1 MMVWLVQYR
10 IHQDWSSSSMKAV
23 RRISAATFGVAMVA
37 VAALTSPLA
46 AQKAGIGFGAS
57 VGANVPNGEF
67 ADGAQTGLVAN
78 GFVGIGTGRFGLRGE
93 LFWSR
98 SDLDNAF
105 IRKVGNAVLPSD
117 GIGTVS
123 GNVNLI
129 GASANLVLPLTQ
141 SMVKPYV
148 IGGVGVYRRRVAQ
161 DIGGTLDEF
170 KNLRDTQTDVGYN
183 GGVGLSIGGAGPSVF
198 IEARYV
204 SVATTPDRTK
214 FVPVVIGFS
223 F

>member
-1 MMVWLVQYR
+1 MN
-10 IHQDWSSSSMKAV
+10 AV
-23 RRISAATFGVAMVA
+23 TRISTATLG
-37 VAALTSPLA
+37 AALMTLATAASPLA
-46 AQKAGIGFGAS
+46 AQKAGIGFGGS
-57 VGANVPNGEF
+57 IGANVPNGEF
-67 ADGAQTGLVAN
+67 GNGAKTGLVAT
-78 GFVGIGTGRFGLRGE
+78 GFAGVGTGRVGLRGE

-105 IRKVGNAVLPSD
+105 IRKVGNAVLPSS
-117 GIGTVS
+117 GFGTVT
-123 GNVNLI
+123 GNVNLV

-141 SMVKPYV
+141 SMVKPYL
-148 IGGVGVYRRRVAQ
+148 IGGVGVYHRRVAQ

-183 GGVGLSIGGAGPSVF
+183 GGVGISIGGLGPSLF

-214 FVPVVIGFS
+214 FVPVVVGFS

>member
-1 MMVWLVQYR
+1 
-10 IHQDWSSSSMKAV
+10 MKA
-23 RRISAATFGVAMVA
+23 RTWISAATFGVAL
-37 VAALTSPLA
+37 AALAAAATPLA
-46 AQKAGIGFGAS
+46 AQKAGIGFGGS
-57 VGANVPNGEF
+57 IGANVPNGEF
-67 ADGAQTGLVAN
+67 GNGAKTGLVAN
-78 GFVGIGTGRFGLRGE
+78 GFVGVGTGRFGLRGE

-117 GIGTVS
+117 GLGTVT
-123 GNVNLI
+123 GNVNMV

-141 SMVKPYV
+141 SVVKPYV

-170 KNLRDTQTDVGYN
+170 KSLRDTQTDVGYN
-183 GGVGLSIGGAGPSVF
+183 GGVGISIGGTGPSLF

-214 FVPVVIGFS
+214 FVPVVVGFT

>member
-1 MMVWLVQYR
+1 MTAGTR
-10 IHQDWSSSSMKAV
+10 IL
-23 RRISAATFGVAMVA
+23 AATVGVALA
-37 VAALTSPLA
+37 GWSGAASPLA
-46 AQKAGIGFGAS
+46 AQKAGLGFGAS

-78 GFVGIGTGRFGLRGE
+78 GFVGVGTGRIGLRGE

-117 GIGTVS
+117 GVTDVT
-123 GNVNLI
+123 GNVNLV
-129 GASANLVLPLTQ
+129 GATANLVLPLTQ
-141 SMVKPYV
+141 SVIRPYL
-148 IGGVGVYRRRVAQ
+148 IGGVGVYHRRVAQ

-170 KNLRDTQTDVGYN
+170 KSLRDTQTDVGYN
-183 GGVGLSIGGAGPSVF
+183 GGVGISIGGSGPSLF

-214 FVPVVIGFS
+214 FIPVVIGFS